1 MKYEVIKYDTHKHL
15 FDEAW
20 RRCTGRGL
28 HQDAK
33 PFMFVSDLYISD
45 EKKLLIKAFRK
56 SIHEI
61 SKINGQFKNYTYL
74 LTDENGVIIDLAA
87 SNKGSFLH
95 LNIGVQLKEEFA
107 GINAVSIALNERE
120 ATFVKRNEHYLK
132 CLRGIDCIAVPVF
145 DNTCQLIGTVDIS
158 SECELSDEC
167 AFTAFLMAKYTEYN
181 FILLK
186 REMIKEKLE
195 EVELK
200 ILKLTAEG
208 KTDEE
213 IAKMINRSISNVKYH
228 KNKIFEILNVKNVKD
243 CIYKAA
249 KMDLI

>member
-28 HQDAK
+28 HQDTK
-33 PFMFVSDLYISD
+33 PFMLVSDLYISY

-56 SIHEI
+56 SIYEI
-61 SKINGQFKNYTYL
+61 SELNGQIKKYTHL
-74 LTDENGVIIDLAA
+74 LTDENGVIIYMTDPNKSGFTYL
-87 SNKGSFLH
+87 NKGVS
-95 LNIGVQLKEEFA
+95 LKEEFV

-120 ATFVKRNEHYLK
+120 AAFVKKNEHYLK
-132 CLRGIDCIAVPVF
+132 CLREIDCIAVPVF
-145 DNTCQLIGTVDIS
+145 DNKGQLIGVIDIS
-158 SECELSDEC
+158 RMNGLTDEC
-167 AFTAFLMAKYTEYN
+167 VFMVFLMTKYTEYN

-186 REMIKEKLE
+186 KEMIKEKLE

>member
-20 RRCTGRGL
+20 RRCTRRGL
-28 HQDAK
+28 NQDTK
-33 PFMFVSDLYISD
+33 LFMLVSDLYISN

-56 SIHEI
+56 SIYEI
-61 SKINGQFKNYTYL
+61 SKLNNEFKNYTYL
-74 LTDENGVIIDLAA
+74 LTDENGVIIDLIVP
-87 SNKGSFLH
+87 NRNSFSYLS
-95 LNIGVQLKEEFA
+95 IGVPLKEEFV
-107 GINAVSIALNERE
+107 GINAVSIALNEKE
-120 ATFVKRNEHYLK
+120 AAFVKKNEHYLK
-132 CLRGIDCIAVPVF
+132 CLSEIDCIAVPVF
-145 DNTCQLIGTVDIS
+145 DNSYELIGIVDIS
-158 SECELSDEC
+158 SECGLSDEC
-167 AFTAFLMAKYTEYN
+167 PFTAFLIAKYTEYN
-181 FILLK
+181 FTSLK
-186 REMIKEKLE
+186 KEMIKEKLE

-200 ILKLTAEG
+200 ILKLTAGG

-228 KNKIFEILNVKNVKD
+228 KNKIFEKLNVKNVKD

>member
-20 RRCTGRGL
+20 RRCIKRGL
-28 HQDAK
+28 NQDVE
-33 PFMFVSDLYISD
+33 PFMLVSDLYVSD
-45 EKKLLIKAFRK
+45 ERKLLIKAFRK
-56 SIHEI
+56 SVYEI
-61 SKINGQFKNYTYL
+61 SKIDGQFKNYTYL
-74 LTDENGVIIDLAA
+74 LTDEKGVIIDLIAPKK
-87 SNKGSFLH
+87 SSFSY
-95 LNIGVQLKEEFA
+95 LNISISLKEEFA

-120 ATFVKRNEHYLK
+120 AAFVKKNEHYLK
-132 CLRGIDCIAVPVF
+132 YFREIDCIAVPVF
-145 DNTCQLIGTVDIS
+145 DNKGQLIGVIDIS
-158 SECELSDEC
+158 RMNGLTDEC
-167 AFTAFLMAKYTEYN
+167 VFMVFLMTKYTEYN

-186 REMIKEKLE
+186 KEMIKEKLE

-213 IAKMINRSISNVKYH
+213 FAKMINRSISNVKYH

>member
-1 MKYEVIKYDTHKHL
+1 MEYEVIKYDTHKYF

-20 RRCTGRGL
+20 RRCTRRGL
-28 HQDAK
+28 NQDTK
-33 PFMFVSDLYISD
+33 PFMLVSDLYISD

-61 SKINGQFKNYTYL
+61 SKIDGQFKNYTYL
-74 LTDENGVIIDLAA
+74 LTDENGVIIDLIAP
-87 SNKGSFLH
+87 NKSSFPH

-107 GINAVSIALNERE
+107 GINAVSIALNEGE
-120 ATFVKRNEHYLK
+120 TAFVKKNEHYLK
-132 CLRGIDCIAVPVF
+132 CLREIDCIAVPVF

-158 SECELSDEC
+158 SECGLSDEC
-167 AFTAFLMAKYTEYN
+167 VITAFLMAKYTEYN

-186 REMIKEKLE
+186 KEMIKEKLE

-200 ILKLTAEG
+200 ILKLTVEG

-228 KNKIFEILNVKNVKD
+228 KSKIFEKLNVKNVKD
-243 CIYKAA
+243 CIYKAT

>member
-1 MKYEVIKYDTHKHL
+1 MKYEVIKYDTHKHF

-20 RRCTGRGL
+20 RRCTKRGL
-28 HQDAK
+28 NQDAK

-56 SIHEI
+56 SVYEI
-61 SKINGQFKNYTYL
+61 SKLNGQFKNYTCL
-74 LTDENGVIIDLAA
+74 LTDENGVVIDLIGA
-87 SNKGSFLH
+87 NKGRFSYLS
-95 LNIGVQLKEEFA
+95 IGIPLKEEFA
-107 GINAVSIALNERE
+107 GINAVSIVLNERE
-120 ATFVKRNEHYLK
+120 TAFVKKNEHYLK
-132 CLRGIDCIAVPVF
+132 CFREIDCIAVPVF
-145 DNTCQLIGTVDIS
+145 DNSCELIGSVDIS
-158 SECELSDEC
+158 SEYGLSDEC
-167 AFTAFLMAKYTEYN
+167 AFVVFLMGKYTEYN
-181 FILLK
+181 FTSLK
-186 REMIKEKLE
+186 KEMIKGKLE

>member
-61 SKINGQFKNYTYL
+61 SKIDGQFKNYTYL
-74 LTDENGVIIDLAA
+74 LTDENGVIIDLIAPKK
-87 SNKGSFLH
+87 SSFSY
-95 LNIGVQLKEEFA
+95 LNISIPLKEEFA

-120 ATFVKRNEHYLK
+120 AAFVKKNEHYLK
-132 CLRGIDCIAVPVF
+132 YFREIDCIAVPVF
-145 DNTCQLIGTVDIS
+145 DNKGQLIGVIDIS
-158 SECELSDEC
+158 RMNGLTDEC
-167 AFTAFLMAKYTEYN
+167 VFMVFLMAKYTEYN

-186 REMIKEKLE
+186 RETIKEKFE

-249 KMDLI
+249 RMDLI

>member
-20 RRCTGRGL
+20 RRCTRRGL
-28 HQDAK
+28 NQDTK
-33 PFMFVSDLYISD
+33 PFMLVSDLYISN

-56 SIHEI
+56 SVYEI
-61 SKINGQFKNYTYL
+61 SKLNGQFKNYTYL
-74 LTDENGVIIDLAA
+74 LTDENGVIIDLIAPKK
-87 SNKGSFLH
+87 SSFSY
-95 LNIGVQLKEEFA
+95 LNISIPLKEEFA

-120 ATFVKRNEHYLK
+120 AAFVKKNEHYLK
-132 CLRGIDCIAVPVF
+132 YFREIDCIAVPVF
-145 DNTCQLIGTVDIS
+145 DNKGQLIGVIDIS
-158 SECELSDEC
+158 CMNGLTDEC
-167 AFTAFLMAKYTEYN
+167 VIMVFLMAKYTEYN
-181 FILLK
+181 FTLLK
-186 REMIKEKLE
+186 KEMIRGKLE

-208 KTDEE
+208 KTDEK